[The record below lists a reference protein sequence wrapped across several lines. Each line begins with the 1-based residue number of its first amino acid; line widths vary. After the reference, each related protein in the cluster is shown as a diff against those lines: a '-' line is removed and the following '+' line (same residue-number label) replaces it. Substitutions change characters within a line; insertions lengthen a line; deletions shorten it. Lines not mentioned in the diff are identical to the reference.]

1 MMSTVMAMVSPC
13 SGKGFHAMCDT
24 SCFCLCHCFASG
36 WRPLCSIVALY
47 GGLVALLIGFLNR
60 CYINEH
66 LWLQFAAFCMRFV
79 RRYSEINLIPMSS
92 ELHVT
97 EQERTSVSGPEE
109 PPTLYMCLKIGQFI
123 DWSALKDCPMTS
135 YIRTRLKPEYWFT
148 IPSNRYISQEVL
160 KQIQTG

>member
-1 MMSTVMAMVSPC
+1 
-13 SGKGFHAMCDT
+13 
-24 SCFCLCHCFASG
+24 
-36 WRPLCSIVALY
+36 
-47 GGLVALLIGFLNR
+47 
-60 CYINEH
+60 
-66 LWLQFAAFCMRFV
+66 MRFV